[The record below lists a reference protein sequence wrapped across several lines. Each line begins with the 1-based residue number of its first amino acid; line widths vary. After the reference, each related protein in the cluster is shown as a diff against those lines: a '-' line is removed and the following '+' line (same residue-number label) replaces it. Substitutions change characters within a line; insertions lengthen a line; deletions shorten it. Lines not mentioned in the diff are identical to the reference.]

1 MHRADMLRKAAS
13 LTTGDRNKT
22 YGHPFDNM
30 QAAADLIT
38 AYLKNKYAEVLG
50 QSNFAVTAEDAA
62 HFMTLLKMVRTMQGK
77 FHADNYIDSACY
89 EAIAGECRFIDESD
103 ERPAEHPLAAVR
115 PDLIQERGPLRTSDF
130 YHGPI
135 PPKEDRT

>member
-1 MHRADMLRKAAS
+1 MHRADMLRQAAS

-22 YGHPFDNM
+22 YGHPHDNM

-50 QSNFAVTAEDAA
+50 QSNFAITAEDAA
-62 HFMTLLKMVRTMQGK
+62 HFMTLFKMVRTMQGK

-103 ERPAEHPLAAVR
+103 ERPEEEGEKMLKGLFGEKKYSPEHPFYR
-115 PDLIQERGPLRTSDF
+115 SPLQPEES
-130 YHGPI
+130 
-135 PPKEDRT
+135 K